1 MTRYWTDEEEK
12 TLITM
17 ANNGATV
24 FEIAKALDRT
34 PIAII
39 LRTRAISGLE
49 RPDSK
54 GRMPE
59 DYFDQTKTI
68 RQVFTNHGRS
78 WTDAENAQL
87 LKDFFNGSNVFQ
99 LSDKFNRIP
108 NAIIQ
113 QIKKLK
119 DKPGGMTELFNRA
132 KLLLGK
138 KRL

>member
-99 LSDKFNRIP
+99 LSDKFNRTP